1 MFQTLLDKL
10 SAHPGLW
17 GFLRRVVEDGFDAE
31 KDVIRRNLI
40 PGMIAGSGNFSILA
54 AVPANF
60 RSVSARVVY
69 RRRYCP
75 ALHPLRRPPSP
86 WTLRGDERRRAW
98 LCFGQF

>member
-60 RSVSARVVY
+60 RSVFRPSRI
-69 RRRYCP
+69 P
-75 ALHPLRRPPSP
+75 ASILPGITSTTQAAVALDATR
-86 WTLRGDERRRAW
+86 
-98 LCFGQF
+98 